1 MNAHSQPLGAK
12 EVIGF
17 LLNALVL
24 VSILFLLS
32 GRLDWWE
39 AWVMAGLFVVVLFE
53 SRLRMVV
60 RDPDLARERA
70 SWKRQPG
77 ILAGDKALLL
87 LVGSLGPFALMIV
100 AGLDKRWGGSPALP
114 PLLELAAFVIVALG
128 YALSAWAMAAN
139 RFFSAVVRIQADR
152 GHTLIT
158 RGPYRFVR
166 HPGYAGGLLTYLAM
180 PLALGTLWAFLP
192 ALAIGI
198 GLIVRAAREDRFL
211 QRELPGYADYA
222 RQIRYRLLPGI
233 W

>member
-1 MNAHSQPLGAK
+1 MNARSQQIGAR
-12 EVIGF
+12 EAIGF
-17 LLNALVL
+17 LLNALIL

-87 LVGSLGPFALMIV
+87 LVAVIGPFALMIV

>member
-1 MNAHSQPLGAK
+1 MNAQLPRIGAK
-12 EVIGF
+12 RVIGF
-17 LLNALVL
+17 LINALL
-24 VSILFLLS
+24 PAPILFLLA
-32 GRLDWWE
+32 GRADWWE
-39 AWVMAGLFVVVLFE
+39 AWVMTGLFVVVLFE
-53 SRLRMVV
+53 SRLLMVA
-60 RDPDLARERA
+60 RDPDLALERA
-70 SWKRQPG
+70 NWKRQPAVA
-77 ILAGDKALLL
+77 AGDKPL
-87 LVGSLGPFALMIV
+87 LVLVALIGPFAQWVI

-114 PLLELAAFVIVALG
+114 PWLELAAFVIVALG
-128 YALSAWAMAAN
+128 YALSAWARAAN

-192 ALAIGI
+192 AFVIGI

-211 QRELPGYADYA
+211 QRELAGYKDYA
-222 RQIRYRLLPGI
+222 RQTRARLLPGI